1 MRSLLYLILGFLGIF
16 ILFLIYNP
24 KFEHRRFND
33 IVDEENVKTLKD
45 DYKDILKTFSTN
57 GTYNYT
63 IYYNDYIVSGYSIAN
78 TFYDDIL
85 VDEIK
90 EYEEKVKPNILYE
103 RIKDKEYI
111 KEENEYKYDLD
122 KIKIVI
128 ENKKVK
134 KIIYDDFIIEYGG

>member
-1 MRSLLYLILGFLGIF
+1 M
-16 ILFLIYNP
+16 
-24 KFEHRRFND
+24 KK
-33 IVDEENVKTLKD
+33 IVDVLLATYNGEKYLREQIDSILNQT
-45 DYKDILKTFSTN
+45 YKDIRLIISDDCSK
-57 GTYNYT
+57 
-63 IYYNDYIVSGYSIAN
+63 DN
-78 TFYDDIL
+78 TRKIL
-85 VDEIK
+85 K

-122 KIKIVI
+122 KITIVI

>member
-1 MRSLLYLILGFLGIF
+1 M
-16 ILFLIYNP
+16 
-24 KFEHRRFND
+24 
-33 IVDEENVKTLKD
+33 
-45 DYKDILKTFSTN
+45 
-57 GTYNYT
+57 
-63 IYYNDYIVSGYSIAN
+63 IVSGYSIAN

-122 KIKIVI
+122 KITIVI